1 MRQLTDE
8 GYVLRTQP
16 LGEADLIVSF
26 FTLGHGTVRGVAKA
40 ARRSRKRFGAALEP
54 LTRVRVAW
62 TEALPGRELSRI
74 DGVEGQR
81 SFATMQ
87 SDPALQAACAVVI
100 EVASAFAREEQ
111 PDPPVFRLL
120 GAVLDA
126 LDARAPVLPVLRYFE
141 YWMARIHGLLP
152 ALDACASC
160 GTSIVAPEPA
170 FVDPTGRVVCRA
182 CDATSERRGQRLSA
196 EDLAFCA
203 AARVRPPDQVPAPPA
218 VGRPDGPLEA
228 LLRGTLETFAETR
241 FRSYRHLRV
250 ALGRADAS

>member
-26 FTLGHGTVRGVAKA
+26 FTLGHGKVRGVAKT

-62 TEALPGRELSRI
+62 TEPSPGRELARI
-74 DGVEGQR
+74 DGVESQR

-87 SDPALQAACAVVI
+87 SDPALQAACAVII

-111 PDPPVFRLL
+111 PDPPVFRLI

-126 LDARAPVLPVLRYFE
+126 LEAGVPVLAVVRYFE
-141 YWMARIHGLLP
+141 FWMARIHGLLP
-152 ALDACASC
+152 ALDVCASC
-160 GTSIVAPEPA
+160 GAVPEPA
-170 FVDPTGRVVCRA
+170 YVDPSGRVVCRA
-182 CDATSERRGQRLSA
+182 CDAASEHRGRRLTA

-203 AARVRPPDQVPAPPA
+203 AARVHPPDQVLATPALVRA
-218 VGRPDGPLEA
+218 RGTLET

-250 ALGRADAS
+250 AVAGASAP